1 MRKLNFP
8 YRNTLSQL
16 ISITRIGQIQEHK
29 KLLIN
34 VLRAWTLMA
43 LSKKSQRMGITA
55 VCIVAKADESSRFCV
70 EYRTTLKRFLV
81 RETWPMLNIEF
92 HTDTVGGAKFI
103 TVCDV
108 QSAY

>member
-1 MRKLNFP
+1 
-8 YRNTLSQL
+8 
-16 ISITRIGQIQEHK
+16 
-29 KLLIN
+29 
-34 VLRAWTLMA
+34 MA
-43 LSKKSQRMGITA
+43 LSKSPSA
-55 VCIVAKADESSRFCV
+55 WESPVCIVAKADESSRFCV

-103 TVCDV
+103 TVGDV